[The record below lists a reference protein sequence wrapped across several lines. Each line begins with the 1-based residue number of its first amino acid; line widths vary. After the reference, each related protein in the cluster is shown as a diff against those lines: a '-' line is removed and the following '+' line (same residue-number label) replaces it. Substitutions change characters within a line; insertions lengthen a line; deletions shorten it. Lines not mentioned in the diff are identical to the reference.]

1 MIQIKTFGIAREIVG
16 GSVASV
22 AISDGTS
29 VQQVKQQLIEQH
41 PALATI
47 GTFRLAVN
55 QAFAQNDDLVRVGDE
70 IAIIPP
76 VSGG

>member
-1 MIQIKTFGIAREIVG
+1 MTQIKTFGIAREMVG
-16 GSVASV
+16 SAEASLS
-22 AISDGTS
+22 ISDGAT
-29 VQQVKQQLIEQH
+29 VQEIKQRLIEQH
-41 PALATI
+41 PTLATI

-55 QAFAQNDDLVRVGDE
+55 QAFAQDGDQVQAGDE